1 MTSLAITTWTT
12 AGVNITASEK
22 LQSEADIQTFHL
34 SEGKTTVTALTLPN
48 AGNRYA
54 VVLTSETDYNCM
66 CICLFSTIM
75 IYVKY
80 MELKHDNPV
89 PESPTS

>member
-12 AGVNITASEK
+12 AGVNITAFEK
-22 LQSEADIQTFHL
+22 LQSEDDIQTFHL
-34 SEGKTTVTALTLPN
+34 SEGKTPTVTALTLPN
-48 AGNRYA
+48 AGNRHA

-75 IYVKY
+75 I
-80 MELKHDNPV
+80 
-89 PESPTS
+89 